1 MYKLIVVLLT
11 DRFKLS
17 AKVRIFFESSKYIGK
32 KMATE
37 GVASFFY
44 SPASMSAGVRPQS

>member
-32 KMATE
+32 KIATE
-37 GVASFFY
+37 GVRALKKSL
-44 SPASMSAGVRPQS
+44 

>member
-1 MYKLIVVLLT
+1 LYKLIVVLLT

-37 GVASFFY
+37 GVASFFTVLL
-44 SPASMSAGVRPQS
+44 P

>member
-32 KMATE
+32 KNIT
-37 GVASFFY
+37 
-44 SPASMSAGVRPQS
+44 R